1 MVPLIRSHIKK
12 KKCRVKRVSL
22 IYFLLFFFH
31 SLFASFL
38 FSFSKNEVDGLCIVH
53 IFFCFVLLGEN
64 YTVYAITSIVWK
76 EKCEN
81 STPKMRVSTGI
92 EEE

>member
-1 MVPLIRSHIKK
+1 MLYMVSLIRSHIKK

-22 IYFLLFFFH
+22 FFLFDSLSASLLFTFT
-31 SLFASFL
+31 
-38 FSFSKNEVDGLCIVH
+38 KNEVDGLCIVH